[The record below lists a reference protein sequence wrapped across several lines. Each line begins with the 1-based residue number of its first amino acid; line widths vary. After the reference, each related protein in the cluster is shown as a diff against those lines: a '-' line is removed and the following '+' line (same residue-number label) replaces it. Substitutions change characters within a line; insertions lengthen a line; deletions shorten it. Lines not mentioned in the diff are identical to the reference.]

1 MVEIP
6 LEEVYL
12 QMAIRV
18 LQHLPQAEP
27 KLQGD
32 LMLLVRVA
40 VAYLHLPPMVASALE
55 ETELIHLQIVLMAM
69 VVPEA
74 VAAIMVVVVVVVT
87 EVVPEAAAT
96 QPQLVPVLSIH
107 RGFNRVTDMLL

>member
-74 VAAIMVVVVVVVT
+74 VVVVT
-87 EVVPEAAAT
+87 EVEPEGAAK
-96 QPQLVPVLSIH
+96 QPQLLPVLTIH